1 MWKPTK
7 LEQQAPDHGGG
18 GRPPPPPTD
27 GGAGAT
33 RVDPGAIITAAAFA
47 AGELALR
54 AAAGRA
60 AVLDG
65 TRAGQATREA
75 RRLAVKHGARS
86 EVAVGALRR
95 ATARG
100 VEATVAKV
108 AAARAK
114 VPVVAA
120 TPDAATFHGRVVDRL
135 LRGRAGVD
143 VEVRV
148 DERTTVKATTDKD
161 GYYRVDVP
169 GAAAAAAAGRTPL
182 VGGGRPTAARLLA
195 TRGGRP
201 LAREG
206 AGVTV
211 AGGKVVYRELVVD
224 DEGPVR

>member
-18 GRPPPPPTD
+18 GRPPTPPTD

-75 RRLAVKHGARS
+75 GRLAAKHGARAPAA
-86 EVAVGALRR
+86 VAALRR
-95 ATARG
+95 ATARR

-120 TPDAATFHGRVVDRL
+120 TPDAATFHGRVVDREH
-135 LRGRAGVD
+135 RGRAGVD

-148 DERTTVKATTDKD
+148 DERTVVKATTDKD

-169 GAAAAAAAGRTPL
+169 AAAAAGRTPL
-182 VGGGRPTAARLLA
+182 VGGGRPIAARLLA

-201 LAREG
+201 LARDA

-211 AGGKVVYRELVVD
+211 AGGKVAYRELVID
-224 DEGPVR
+224 DDGPVR

>member
-1 MWKPTK
+1 MWKPAK
-7 LEQQAPDHGGG
+7 LEQQAPEHGGG
-18 GRPPPPPTD
+18 GRPPAPPTD

-33 RVDPGAIITAAAFA
+33 RVDPGATITAAAFA
-47 AGELALR
+47 ASELALR

-65 TRAGQATREA
+65 TRATQATREA
-75 RRLAVKHGARS
+75 GRLAAKHGARAPAA
-86 EVAVGALRR
+86 VAALQR

-114 VPVVAA
+114 VPIVVA
-120 TPDAATFHGRVVDRL
+120 TPDAATFHGRVVDREH
-135 LRGRAGVD
+135 RGRAGVD

-148 DERTTVKATTDKD
+148 DERTVVKATTDKD
-161 GYYRVDVP
+161 GYYRVDLP
-169 GAAAAAAAGRTPL
+169 AAAAGRTPL
-182 VGGGRPTAARLLA
+182 VGAGRATAARLLA

-201 LAREG
+201 LARDA

-211 AGGKVVYRELVVD
+211 AGGKVAYRELVID
-224 DEGPVR
+224 DDGPVR